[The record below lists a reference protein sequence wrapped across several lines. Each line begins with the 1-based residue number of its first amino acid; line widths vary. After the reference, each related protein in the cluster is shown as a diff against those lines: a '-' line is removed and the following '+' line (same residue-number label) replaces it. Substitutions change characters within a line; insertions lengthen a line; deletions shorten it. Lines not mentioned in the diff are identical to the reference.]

1 MRMGKREE
9 TVRNFGRGKNSG
21 ARKGSDGERRFGA
34 GRNPGAG
41 KNSGEGRNPGT
52 GKNSGAG
59 RRFGA
64 GKNVGTER
72 KPAMRKDLAIRKKA
86 GEEGQRGAEGKTGT
100 EGKAAS
106 RGYFGGEGRAPLARG
121 RFAAD
126 QSGKKGKIQA
136 EERNAARSKWEIEK
150 GKGRCRAFGECG
162 GCQMLHLPYQEQLT
176 LKEKET
182 AKLLKPYVRLE
193 GIIGMEQPER
203 YRNKVNA
210 AFTHD
215 RQGKPLSGVYKEGT
229 HYIIPIEEC
238 VLENEKADAIIAS
251 IRSLLPSF
259 KIKTFDEDTG
269 YGLLRHVMVRVAHA
283 TGQIM
288 VVLVL
293 GSPIL
298 PSKNNF
304 VKALLKLHPDITTIV
319 INVNEKKT
327 SMVLGDNG
335 QVIYGKGYIEDVL
348 CGIHFKI
355 SPKSFYQV
363 NSVQTAKLYHK
374 AMEYAGLTGRETV
387 LDTYCGIGTIGLIAA
402 GKARN
407 VIGVELNGDAVKD
420 AVANARRNKIKNVD
434 FYQMD
439 AGEFMVQ
446 MAEQGERVDTVFMDP
461 PRTGSDEV
469 FLDALVKLAP
479 DKVVYISCSPET
491 LARDLEYMTK
501 RGYRAARG
509 ICVDMFPFCGHVES
523 IVLLSKL
530 KSNKLKHINVEL
542 EMDELDLTAA
552 ESKVTYEVIKDY
564 VLKQSGLKVS
574 NLYIAQIKQKCGII
588 ERTNYNLPK
597 SENSRQPQCP
607 AEKEQ
612 AIVAALK
619 HFGIV

>member
-64 GKNVGTER
+64 GKNVGTEK
-72 KPAMRKDLAIRKKA
+72 KPAMRKDSAMRKKA

-106 RGYFGGEGRAPLARG
+106 RGYFEGEGRAPLARG
-121 RFAAD
+121 RFAAG

-136 EERNAARSKWEIEK
+136 EDRNAARSKWEIEK

-348 CGIHFKI
+348 
-355 SPKSFYQV
+355 
-363 NSVQTAKLYHK
+363 
-374 AMEYAGLTGRETV
+374 
-387 LDTYCGIGTIGLIAA
+387 
-402 GKARN
+402 
-407 VIGVELNGDAVKD
+407 
-420 AVANARRNKIKNVD
+420 
-434 FYQMD
+434 
-439 AGEFMVQ
+439 
-446 MAEQGERVDTVFMDP
+446 
-461 PRTGSDEV
+461 
-469 FLDALVKLAP
+469 
-479 DKVVYISCSPET
+479 
-491 LARDLEYMTK
+491 
-501 RGYRAARG
+501 
-509 ICVDMFPFCGHVES
+509 
-523 IVLLSKL
+523 
-530 KSNKLKHINVEL
+530 
-542 EMDELDLTAA
+542 
-552 ESKVTYEVIKDY
+552 
-564 VLKQSGLKVS
+564 
-574 NLYIAQIKQKCGII
+574 
-588 ERTNYNLPK
+588 
-597 SENSRQPQCP
+597 
-607 AEKEQ
+607 
-612 AIVAALK
+612 
-619 HFGIV
+619 

>member
-9 TVRNFGRGKNSG
+9 TVRNFGRGKNSD

-34 GRNPGAG
+34 GRNPSEGRNAGTERNTGAG
-41 KNSGEGRNPGT
+41 RNTGEGRNAGTGRNPGAGGDVGIRKNLGAGRNVGT
-52 GKNSGAG
+52 GKNPGAG
-59 RRFGA
+59 RHFGA
-64 GKNVGTER
+64 GKNIGTEK
-72 KPAMRKDLAIRKKA
+72 KPAMRKDSAIRKKTR
-86 GEEGQRGAEGKTGT
+86 GEGQRGREKGFSAEGKTGT

-106 RGYFGGEGRAPLARG
+106 RGYFEGEGRAPLARG
-121 RFAAD
+121 RFAAG

-136 EERNAARSKWEIEK
+136 EERNAARSKWEIER

-176 LKEKET
+176 FKEKET

-363 NSVQTAKLYHK
+363 NSVQTEKLYHK

-509 ICVDMFPFCGHVES
+509 ICVDMFPFCGHVETC
-523 IVLLSKL
+523 VLLSKL
-530 KSNKLKHINVEL
+530 DTE
-542 EMDELDLTAA
+542 
-552 ESKVTYEVIKDY
+552 Y
-564 VLKQSGLKVS
+564 
-574 NLYIAQIKQKCGII
+574 
-588 ERTNYNLPK
+588 
-597 SENSRQPQCP
+597 
-607 AEKEQ
+607 
-612 AIVAALK
+612 
-619 HFGIV
+619 

>member
-1 MRMGKREE
+1 MRKGNNMRMGKREE
-9 TVRNFGRGKNSG
+9 AGKS
-21 ARKGSDGERRFGA
+21 F
-34 GRNPGAG
+34 GAG
-41 KNSGEGRNPGT
+41 KNSGAGKSFGARKSSGT
-52 GKNSGAG
+52 GKNFGTGKSS
-59 RRFGA
+59 GA
-64 GKNVGTER
+64 GKNFAVRQNGGKVKKRTEE
-72 KPAMRKDLAIRKKA
+72 KA
-86 GEEGQRGAEGKTGT
+86 GWNGGRGQKTDRTGL
-100 EGKAAS
+100 S
-106 RGYFGGEGRAPLARG
+106 GEKFRE
-121 RFAAD
+121 
-126 QSGKKGKIQA
+126 KKGQMNRDAKTEWNCVNDKRA
-136 EERNAARSKWEIEK
+136 TDK
-150 GKGRCRAFGECG
+150 GKDRCRAFGECG
-162 GCQMLHLPYQEQLT
+162 GCQMLHLPYEEQLM
-176 LKEKET
+176 LKQRET

-193 GIIGMEQPER
+193 GIMGMERPEH

-229 HYIIPIEEC
+229 HYIIPIKEC
-238 VLENEKADAIIAS
+238 VLENEKADAIIGS

-363 NSVQTAKLYHK
+363 NSEQTEKLYYK
-374 AMEYAGLTGRETV
+374 AMEYAGLSGTETV

-402 GKARN
+402 GRARN

-420 AVANARRNKIKNVD
+420 AIANARRNKIKNVD

-446 MAEQGERVDTVFMDP
+446 MADQGERVDTVFMDP
-461 PRTGSDEV
+461 PRTGSNEM

-479 DKVVYISCSPET
+479 DKVVYISCNPET
-491 LARDLEYMTK
+491 LARDLEYVTK
-501 RGYRAARG
+501 RGYRAVRG
-509 ICVDMFPFCGHVES
+509 VCVDMFPFCSHVEV
-523 IVLLSKL
+523 ICCLSR
-530 KSNKLKHINVEL
+530 
-542 EMDELDLTAA
+542 
-552 ESKVTYEVIKDY
+552 IK
-564 VLKQSGLKVS
+564 
-574 NLYIAQIKQKCGII
+574 
-588 ERTNYNLPK
+588 
-597 SENSRQPQCP
+597 
-607 AEKEQ
+607 
-612 AIVAALK
+612 
-619 HFGIV
+619 

>member
-1 MRMGKREE
+1 MGKREE
-9 TVRNFGRGKNSG
+9 TVRNFGRGKNSD

-34 GRNPGAG
+34 GRNPSEGRNAGTERNTGAG
-41 KNSGEGRNPGT
+41 RNTGEGRNAGTGRNPGAGGDVGIRKNLGAGRNVGT
-52 GKNSGAG
+52 GKNPGAG
-59 RRFGA
+59 RHFGA
-64 GKNVGTER
+64 GKNIGTEK
-72 KPAMRKDLAIRKKA
+72 KPAMRKDSAIRKKTR
-86 GEEGQRGAEGKTGT
+86 GEGQRGREKGFSAEGKTGT

-106 RGYFGGEGRAPLARG
+106 RGYFEGEGRAPLARG
-121 RFAAD
+121 RFAAG

-136 EERNAARSKWEIEK
+136 EERNAARSKWEIER

-176 LKEKET
+176 FKEKET

-363 NSVQTAKLYHK
+363 NSVQTEKLYHK

-509 ICVDMFPFCGHVES
+509 ICVDMFPFCGHVETC
-523 IVLLSKL
+523 VLLSKL
-530 KSNKLKHINVEL
+530 DTE
-542 EMDELDLTAA
+542 
-552 ESKVTYEVIKDY
+552 Y
-564 VLKQSGLKVS
+564 
-574 NLYIAQIKQKCGII
+574 
-588 ERTNYNLPK
+588 
-597 SENSRQPQCP
+597 
-607 AEKEQ
+607 
-612 AIVAALK
+612 
-619 HFGIV
+619 

>member
-363 NSVQTAKLYHK
+363 NSVQTEKLYHK

-509 ICVDMFPFCGHVES
+509 ICVDMFPFCGHVET
-523 IVLLSKL
+523 IV
-530 KSNKLKHINVEL
+530 
-542 EMDELDLTAA
+542 
-552 ESKVTYEVIKDY
+552 
-564 VLKQSGLKVS
+564 GL
-574 NLYIAQIKQKCGII
+574 Q
-588 ERTNYNLPK
+588 R
-597 SENSRQPQCP
+597 RDM
-607 AEKEQ
+607 
-612 AIVAALK
+612 
-619 HFGIV
+619 

>member
-1 MRMGKREE
+1 MGKREE

-136 EERNAARSKWEIEK
+136 EERNAARSKWEIER

-363 NSVQTAKLYHK
+363 NSVQTEKLYHK

>member
-1 MRMGKREE
+1 MGKREE

-34 GRNPGAG
+34 GRNPSEGRNAGTERNTGAG
-41 KNSGEGRNPGT
+41 RNTGEGRNAGTGRNPGAGGDVGIGKNLGAGRNVGT
-52 GKNSGAG
+52 GKNPGAG
-59 RRFGA
+59 RHFGA
-64 GKNVGTER
+64 GKNIGTEK
-72 KPAMRKDLAIRKKA
+72 KPAMRKDSAIRKKTR
-86 GEEGQRGAEGKTGT
+86 GEGQRGREKGFSAEGKTGT

-106 RGYFGGEGRAPLARG
+106 RGYFEGEGRAPLARG
-121 RFAAD
+121 RFAAG

-136 EERNAARSKWEIEK
+136 EERNAARSKWEIER

-176 LKEKET
+176 FKEKET

-363 NSVQTAKLYHK
+363 NSVQTEKLYHK

-509 ICVDMFPFCGHVES
+509 ICVDMFPFCGHVET
-523 IVLLSKL
+523 IV
-530 KSNKLKHINVEL
+530 
-542 EMDELDLTAA
+542 
-552 ESKVTYEVIKDY
+552 
-564 VLKQSGLKVS
+564 GL
-574 NLYIAQIKQKCGII
+574 Q
-588 ERTNYNLPK
+588 R
-597 SENSRQPQCP
+597 RDM
-607 AEKEQ
+607 
-612 AIVAALK
+612 
-619 HFGIV
+619 

>member
-1 MRMGKREE
+1 MGKREE

-21 ARKGSDGERRFGA
+21 ARKSSDGERRFGA
-34 GRNPGAG
+34 GRNPSEGRNAGTERNTGAG
-41 KNSGEGRNPGT
+41 RNTGEGRNAGT
-52 GKNSGAG
+52 GRNPGAG
-59 RRFGA
+59 GDFGA
-64 GKNVGTER
+64 GKNIGTEK
-72 KPAMRKDLAIRKKA
+72 KPAMRKDSAIRKKTR
-86 GEEGQRGAEGKTGT
+86 GEGQRGREKGFSTEGKTGT

-106 RGYFGGEGRAPLARG
+106 RGYFEGEGRAPLARG
-121 RFAAD
+121 RFAAG
-126 QSGKKGKIQA
+126 QSGKKGKIQE
-136 EERNAARSKWEIEK
+136 EERNAVRSKWEIEK

-215 RQGKPLSGVYKEGT
+215 RQGKPISGVYKEGT

-363 NSVQTAKLYHK
+363 NSVQTEKLYHK
-374 AMEYAGLTGRETV
+374 AMEYAGLTGKETV

-469 FLDALVKLAP
+469 FLDALVKLSP

-501 RGYRAARG
+501 RGYRAVRG
-509 ICVDMFPFCGHVES
+509 ICVDMFPFCGHVET
-523 IVLLSKL
+523 IV
-530 KSNKLKHINVEL
+530 
-542 EMDELDLTAA
+542 
-552 ESKVTYEVIKDY
+552 
-564 VLKQSGLKVS
+564 GL
-574 NLYIAQIKQKCGII
+574 Q
-588 ERTNYNLPK
+588 R
-597 SENSRQPQCP
+597 RDM
-607 AEKEQ
+607 
-612 AIVAALK
+612 
-619 HFGIV
+619 

>member
-34 GRNPGAG
+34 GRNPSEGRNAGTERNTGAG
-41 KNSGEGRNPGT
+41 RNTGEGRNAGTGRNPGAGGDVGT
-52 GKNSGAG
+52 GKNPGAG
-59 RRFGA
+59 RHFGA
-64 GKNVGTER
+64 GKNIGTEK
-72 KPAMRKDLAIRKKA
+72 KPAMRKDSAIRKKTR
-86 GEEGQRGAEGKTGT
+86 GEGQRGREKGFSAEGKTGT

-106 RGYFGGEGRAPLARG
+106 RGYFEGEGRAPLARG
-121 RFAAD
+121 RFAAG
-126 QSGKKGKIQA
+126 QSGKKGKIQE
-136 EERNAARSKWEIEK
+136 EERNAVRSKWEIEK

-176 LKEKET
+176 FKEKET

-215 RQGKPLSGVYKEGT
+215 RQGKPISGVYKEGT

-363 NSVQTAKLYHK
+363 NSVQTEKLYHK

-501 RGYRAARG
+501 RGYRAVRG
-509 ICVDMFPFCGHVES
+509 ICVDMFPFCGHVET
-523 IVLLSKL
+523 IV
-530 KSNKLKHINVEL
+530 
-542 EMDELDLTAA
+542 
-552 ESKVTYEVIKDY
+552 
-564 VLKQSGLKVS
+564 GL
-574 NLYIAQIKQKCGII
+574 Q
-588 ERTNYNLPK
+588 R
-597 SENSRQPQCP
+597 RDM
-607 AEKEQ
+607 
-612 AIVAALK
+612 
-619 HFGIV
+619 

>member
-1 MRMGKREE
+1 MGKREE

-34 GRNPGAG
+34 GRNPSEGRNAGTERNTGAG
-41 KNSGEGRNPGT
+41 RNTGEGRNAGTGRNPGAGGDVGIGKNLGAGRNVGT
-52 GKNSGAG
+52 GKNPGAC
-59 RRFGA
+59 RHFGA
-64 GKNVGTER
+64 GKNIGTEK
-72 KPAMRKDLAIRKKA
+72 KPAMRKDSAIRKKTR
-86 GEEGQRGAEGKTGT
+86 GEGQRGREKGFSAEGKTGT

-106 RGYFGGEGRAPLARG
+106 RGYFEGEGRAPLARG
-121 RFAAD
+121 RFAAG

-136 EERNAARSKWEIEK
+136 EERNAARSKWEIER

-176 LKEKET
+176 FKEKET

-193 GIIGMEQPER
+193 GIIGLEQPER

-363 NSVQTAKLYHK
+363 NSVQTEKLYHK

-491 LARDLEYMTK
+491 LARDWEYMTK

-509 ICVDMFPFCGHVES
+509 ICVDMFPFCGHVETV
-523 IVLLSKL
+523 VL
-530 KSNKLKHINVEL
+530 IQR
-542 EMDELDLTAA
+542 
-552 ESKVTYEVIKDY
+552 KD
-564 VLKQSGLKVS
+564 
-574 NLYIAQIKQKCGII
+574 
-588 ERTNYNLPK
+588 T
-597 SENSRQPQCP
+597 
-607 AEKEQ
+607 
-612 AIVAALK
+612 
-619 HFGIV
+619 

>member
-21 ARKGSDGERRFGA
+21 ARKSSDGERRFGA
-34 GRNPGAG
+34 GRNPSEGRNAGTERNTGAG
-41 KNSGEGRNPGT
+41 RNTGEGRNAGTGRNPGAGGDVGT
-52 GKNSGAG
+52 GKNPGAG
-59 RRFGA
+59 RHFGA
-64 GKNVGTER
+64 GKNIGTEK
-72 KPAMRKDLAIRKKA
+72 KPAMRKDSAIRKKTR
-86 GEEGQRGAEGKTGT
+86 GEGQRGREKGFSTEGKTGT

-106 RGYFGGEGRAPLARG
+106 RGYFEGEGRAPLARG
-121 RFAAD
+121 RFAAG
-126 QSGKKGKIQA
+126 QSGKKGKIQE
-136 EERNAARSKWEIEK
+136 EERNAVRSKWEIEK

-215 RQGKPLSGVYKEGT
+215 RQGKPISGVYKEGT

-363 NSVQTAKLYHK
+363 NSVQTEKLYHK
-374 AMEYAGLTGRETV
+374 AMEYAGLTGKETV

-469 FLDALVKLAP
+469 FLDALVKLSP

-501 RGYRAARG
+501 RGYRAVRG
-509 ICVDMFPFCGHVES
+509 ICVDMFPFCGHVET
-523 IVLLSKL
+523 IV
-530 KSNKLKHINVEL
+530 
-542 EMDELDLTAA
+542 
-552 ESKVTYEVIKDY
+552 
-564 VLKQSGLKVS
+564 GL
-574 NLYIAQIKQKCGII
+574 Q
-588 ERTNYNLPK
+588 R
-597 SENSRQPQCP
+597 RDM
-607 AEKEQ
+607 
-612 AIVAALK
+612 
-619 HFGIV
+619 

>member
-1 MRMGKREE
+1 MGKREE

-34 GRNPGAG
+34 GRNPSEGRNAGTERNTGAG
-41 KNSGEGRNPGT
+41 RNTGEGRNAGTGRNPGAGGDVGIGKNLGAGRNVGT
-52 GKNSGAG
+52 GKNPGAG
-59 RRFGA
+59 RHFGA
-64 GKNVGTER
+64 GKNIGTEK
-72 KPAMRKDLAIRKKA
+72 KPAMRKDSAIRKKTR
-86 GEEGQRGAEGKTGT
+86 GEGQRGREKGFSAEGKTGT

-106 RGYFGGEGRAPLARG
+106 RGYFEGEGRAPLARG
-121 RFAAD
+121 RFAAG

-136 EERNAARSKWEIEK
+136 EERNAARSKWEIER

-176 LKEKET
+176 FKEKET

-363 NSVQTAKLYHK
+363 NSVQTEKLYHK

-501 RGYRAARG
+501 RGYRAVRG
-509 ICVDMFPFCGHVES
+509 ICVDMFPFCGHVET
-523 IVLLSKL
+523 IV
-530 KSNKLKHINVEL
+530 
-542 EMDELDLTAA
+542 
-552 ESKVTYEVIKDY
+552 
-564 VLKQSGLKVS
+564 GL
-574 NLYIAQIKQKCGII
+574 Q
-588 ERTNYNLPK
+588 R
-597 SENSRQPQCP
+597 RDM
-607 AEKEQ
+607 
-612 AIVAALK
+612 
-619 HFGIV
+619 

>member
-21 ARKGSDGERRFGA
+21 ARMGSDGERRFGA
-34 GRNPGAG
+34 GRNPSEGRNAGTERNTGAG
-41 KNSGEGRNPGT
+41 RNTGEGRNAGTGRNPGAGGDVGIGKNLGAGRNVGT
-52 GKNSGAG
+52 GKNPGAG
-59 RRFGA
+59 RHFGA
-64 GKNVGTER
+64 GKNIGTEK
-72 KPAMRKDLAIRKKA
+72 KPAMRKDSAIRKKTR
-86 GEEGQRGAEGKTGT
+86 GEGQRGREKGFSAEGKTGT

-106 RGYFGGEGRAPLARG
+106 RGYFEGEGRAPLARG
-121 RFAAD
+121 RFAAG

-136 EERNAARSKWEIEK
+136 EERNAARSKWEIEG

-176 LKEKET
+176 FKEKET

-363 NSVQTAKLYHK
+363 NSVQTEKLYHK

-509 ICVDMFPFCGHVES
+509 ICVDMFPFCGHVETC
-523 IVLLSKL
+523 VLLSKL
-530 KSNKLKHINVEL
+530 DTE
-542 EMDELDLTAA
+542 
-552 ESKVTYEVIKDY
+552 Y
-564 VLKQSGLKVS
+564 
-574 NLYIAQIKQKCGII
+574 
-588 ERTNYNLPK
+588 
-597 SENSRQPQCP
+597 
-607 AEKEQ
+607 
-612 AIVAALK
+612 
-619 HFGIV
+619 